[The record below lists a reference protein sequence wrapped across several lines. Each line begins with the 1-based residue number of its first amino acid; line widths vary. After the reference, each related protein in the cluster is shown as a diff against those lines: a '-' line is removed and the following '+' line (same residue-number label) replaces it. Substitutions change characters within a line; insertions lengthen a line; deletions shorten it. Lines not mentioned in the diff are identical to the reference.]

1 MQAPPGIFLFFTSQ
15 RFLRSARARLF
26 LGLRQPLLLVTR
38 LATSTGE
45 LCAQPA
51 HGTSDRVRQMSASQ
65 PVLLFASVLQYAS
78 LGARPRQLFSVDL
91 APERNTAS
99 Q

>member
-51 HGTSDRVRQMSASQ
+51 RGTSDRVRQSSASQ
-65 PVLLFASVLQYAS
+65 GGCFASVSHYAS
-78 LGARPRQLFSVDL
+78 SAWLPNLYKGPRSGVLWILGSL
-91 APERNTAS
+91 
-99 Q
+99 